1 MKIWKGLISTEVLL
15 KRFFRQVLFIVF
27 LFTVYLNSQ
36 VFTEN
41 DKAIFERN
49 IKYAFDKGF
58 QKLDVSLLPGK
69 AGRLFTGTEY
79 LAFAL
84 EITESEELVVNL
96 SGLDCYTL
104 VENAVVFARLLKQ
117 RDSSFS
123 SYLNNLQL
131 IRYRGGEISGY
142 TSRLHY
148 TSDWIYDNI
157 KKGVIKDLSQSLGGE
172 KISFDLSFMSRNPS
186 KYKHLKNN
194 PSNVA
199 KMIEIEKEISKR
211 DYFYIPKSEISK
223 KEKYI
228 EEGDIIA
235 IVTNIEG
242 LDISH
247 VGIAVIESGETR
259 FLHAPMPDT
268 KVQITRSSLSK
279 YVNAFKSNKGIIVL
293 RVM

>member
-1 MKIWKGLISTEVLL
+1 MKIWKGLISTEVHL
-15 KRFFRQVLFIVF
+15 KRFFKQVLFTVL
-27 LFTVYLNSQ
+27 LFSVYLNSQ
-36 VFTEN
+36 VFTET
-41 DKAIFERN
+41 DKAIFDRN

-69 AGRLFTGTEY
+69 TGRLFTGTEY

-84 EITESEELVVNL
+84 EVTDSEELVVNL

-104 VENAVVFARLLKQ
+104 VENAVVFTRLLKQ
-117 RDSSFS
+117 KDSSFS
-123 SYLNNLQL
+123 SYLNNLQF

-157 KKGVIKDLSQSLGGE
+157 NKGVVKDISQSLGGE
-172 KISFDLSFMSRNPS
+172 KLNFNLSFMSKNPS

-199 KMIEIEKEISKR
+199 KMKEIEKEISAR

-247 VGIAVIESGETR
+247 IGIAVIESGETR

-279 YVNAFKSNKGIIVL
+279 YVNAIKSNKGIIVL